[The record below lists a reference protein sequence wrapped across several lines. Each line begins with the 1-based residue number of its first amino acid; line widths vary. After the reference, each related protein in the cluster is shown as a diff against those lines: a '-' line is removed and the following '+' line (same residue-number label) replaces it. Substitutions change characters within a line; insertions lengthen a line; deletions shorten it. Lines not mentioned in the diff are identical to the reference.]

1 MDENRALELVE
12 GIVQAVIYQ
21 NAENGY
27 SVLKLD
33 GGEMQGGITVVG
45 CIPGAAPGEG
55 LSVRGTW
62 MHHTA
67 YGDQF
72 KAEQVERR
80 LPAGERAVFDYLAS
94 GAVRGI
100 GAATAKSM
108 VEVFG
113 ADALAVLEDSPE
125 RLTEIKGITKKRAL
139 TMADNFRA
147 QMGMR
152 RLLEFLGDHALPL
165 PLAMPLFRRYGSR
178 SLEVL
183 KANPYLLVDEELG
196 VDFSLADDMAISLGL
211 EGDDP

>member
-1 MDENRALELVE
+1 MDDSRELALIE

-21 NAENGY
+21 NEENGY
-27 SVLKLD
+27 TVLKLD
-33 GGEMQGGITVVG
+33 AGETQGGITVVG
-45 CIPGAAPGEG
+45 CMPGAAPGEG
-55 LSVRGTW
+55 LSVRGAW
-62 MHHTA
+62 MHHA
-67 YGDQF
+67 SYGDQF

-108 VEVFG
+108 INAFG
-113 ADALAVLEDSPE
+113 AEALAVLEDTPE

-139 TMADNFRA
+139 TMGNNFRE

-152 RLLEFLGDHALPL
+152 RLLEFLQAHALPL
-165 PLAMPLFRRYGSR
+165 QLAMPLFRRYGDR

-183 KANPYLLVDEELG
+183 KANPYLLVDGDLG